1 MASRIPHFRKGA
13 PSKHGAGGTE
23 NVQAEHF
30 FMGSGG
36 GGVVG
41 FKGMTTK
48 TSKKESSRITE
59 EEEKPKSKKR
69 GVAGRTGIVKGKK
82 KKVRSFA
89 PVKGIL
95 EIQGYYKNTMSQ
107 KKYGAKVG
115 ERPLSTKELEKLEGK
130 ERKKKRKKKRQ
141 IARRENTRSSSIVDA
156 TVRR

>member
-1 MASRIPHFRKGA
+1 MPFASEKQRRWMHK
-13 PSKHGAGGTE
+13 
-23 NVQAEHF
+23 N
-30 FMGSGG
+30 
-36 GGVVG
+36 
-41 FKGMTTK
+41 
-48 TSKKESSRITE
+48 
-59 EEEKPKSKKR
+59 KPKMAKKWE
-69 GVAGRTGIVKGKK
+69 K

-95 EIQGYYKNTMSQ
+95 ENQGYYKNTMSQ